1 MKSCKRRESHWK
13 TKAKQYFSWIN
24 LEIDLKTTTAI
35 RIMKPQETMGPAVKD
50 RAVRELKKV
59 GKDLQDIHLQ
69 VKQQQKENQG
79 SEEWIQV
86 GFFLS

>member
-1 MKSCKRRESHWK
+1 
-13 TKAKQYFSWIN
+13 
-24 LEIDLKTTTAI
+24 
-35 RIMKPQETMGPAVKD
+35 MKPQETMGPAVKD

-79 SEEWIQV
+79 LEEWIQV
-86 GFFLS
+86 GFFIIDHLLFGLYILFF

>member
-1 MKSCKRRESHWK
+1 
-13 TKAKQYFSWIN
+13 
-24 LEIDLKTTTAI
+24 
-35 RIMKPQETMGPAVKD
+35 MKPQETMGPAVKD

-86 GFFLS
+86 GFFIIDHLLFGLYILFF

>member
-1 MKSCKRRESHWK
+1 
-13 TKAKQYFSWIN
+13 
-24 LEIDLKTTTAI
+24 
-35 RIMKPQETMGPAVKD
+35 MKPQETMGPAVKD

-79 SEEWIQV
+79 LEEWIQV
-86 GFFLS
+86 GFFIIDHLLFGLYILFFLVSFITIIIIWVNSYFIL